1 MKKIIN
7 FFYKWWPLI
16 LLSLIPGIFYIDSV
30 ATSFGFIL
38 VSLMSLGGFF
48 MCYTILE
55 GWIINSRKKEK
66 VSDEKFSLSSLGGFI
81 FYFAVGCYFAW
92 VIWLEIIK

>member
-55 GWIINSRKKEK
+55 GWIINLRKIDKDR
-66 VSDEKFSLSSLGGFI
+66 DEKFSLSSLGGFI
-81 FYFAVGCYFAW
+81 FYFAVGCYFAF
-92 VIWLEIIK
+92 VIWSEFTK